1 MKKTIIATVGSI
13 MVAGFIAA
21 IIPGINVFAAG
32 NITLDQAKQIA
43 LDNAGVKASDV
54 TFVKEGMEIDDGM
67 TQYEIEFYKGTTE
80 YDYEIDAAT
89 GKIISFD
96 QEIETKY
103 MTTAPKAATETVKAA
118 VASTGITKDQALQIA
133 LDNAGF
139 KKSDVNFPSVNK
151 DFDDGM
157 EIYEVEFRVGL
168 TEYNYDIAVSNGQI
182 VDYDIDD

>member
-1 MKKTIIATVGSI
+1 
-13 MVAGFIAA
+13 
-21 IIPGINVFAAG
+21 
-32 NITLDQAKQIA
+32 
-43 LDNAGVKASDV
+43 
-54 TFVKEGMEIDDGM
+54 
-67 TQYEIEFYKGTTE
+67 
-80 YDYEIDAAT
+80 
-89 GKIISFD
+89 
-96 QEIETKY
+96 
-103 MTTAPKAATETVKAA
+103 MTTAPKAATETAKAA
-118 VASTGITKDQALQIA
+118 VASNGITKDQALQIA